1 MLGQLL
7 DGRYLVETELGAG
20 GFGKTYR
27 AKDTR
32 LPGQPICVV
41 KQLKPQSSDP
51 YFLKVASRLFEQEA
65 EVLQKLGNHPQ
76 IPRLLAHFE
85 QNKEFFLVQEF
96 IDGGSLTGEL
106 SQGRK
111 WSEAEVKKLL
121 EQVLT
126 PLAVAHQQKVIH
138 RDIKPD
144 NLMRRKV
151 DGQIFLIDFGA
162 VKQVVATQVNHL
174 KQSTTVG
181 IGTEGYTPI
190 EQALGKP
197 HLGGSDIYALGIVAL
212 QALTG
217 TRDAR
222 DLMDAN
228 TAQVRW
234 RHLVTVN
241 QAFAVV
247 LDKMVA
253 NAVVNRY
260 QSATEVMNALQ
271 NISSQT
277 GVNSAQVSASIKYKN
292 VSLASPKN
300 KSTLVKSQKKLISGI
315 AIVVILLAALS
326 FIIFF
331 LSVYLNLNLAR
342 VNSPVAAFFAGAV
355 LGPLAWL
362 EICIVFIVF
371 FFGFLFGQIPFNY
384 ENQALIGLHIT
395 ILFGSSITWGI
406 PIWIEAWRLIKKW
419 NNGK

>member
-7 DGRYLVETELGAG
+7 DGRYLVEAELGAG
-20 GFGKTYR
+20 GFGKTYK

-41 KQLKPQSSDP
+41 KQLQPQSTDP
-51 YFLKVASRLFEQEA
+51 YFLSVASRLFEQEA
-65 EVLQKLGNHPQ
+65 EVLQKLGKYPQ
-76 IPRLLAHFE
+76 IPMLLAHFE

-106 SQGRK
+106 GQGRK

-121 EQVLT
+121 EQVLN
-126 PLAVAHQQKVIH
+126 PLAAAHQEKVIH

-162 VKQVVATQVNHL
+162 VKQVAATQVNHL

-181 IGTEGYTPI
+181 IGTEGYMPI

-260 QSATEVMNALQ
+260 QSATDVIHALRD
-271 NISSQT
+271 ISSQVV
-277 GVNSAQVSASIKYKN
+277 GNPAKANAPVKYKN
-292 VSLASPKN
+292 VYFGSPKN
-300 KSTLVKSQKKLISGI
+300 KTTPIKAQKKITSSI
-315 AIVVILLAALS
+315 AIFVALLTALC
-326 FIIFF
+326 FIFF
-331 LSVYLNLNLAR
+331 LNVYLNSNLAR
-342 VNSPVAAFFAGAV
+342 VNPPIAVFCAGAV
-355 LGPLAWL
+355 LGPIAWL
-362 EICIVFIVF
+362 EICIVFVVF

-384 ENQALIGLHIT
+384 ENQALIGLHMM
-395 ILFGSSITWGI
+395 ILLGSAVTWGI
-406 PIWIEAWRLIKKW
+406 PIWIEA
-419 NNGK
+419 

>member
-85 QNKEFFLVQEF
+85 QN
-96 IDGGSLTGEL
+96 
-106 SQGRK
+106 
-111 WSEAEVKKLL
+111 
-121 EQVLT
+121 
-126 PLAVAHQQKVIH
+126 

-162 VKQVVATQVNHL
+162 VKQVAATQVNHL

-181 IGTEGYTPI
+181 IGTKGYTPI

-222 DLMDAN
+222 NLMDAN

-241 QAFAVV
+241 QAFSVV

-277 GVNSAQVSASIKYKN
+277 GGNSAKVSASVKYKN

-315 AIVVILLAALS
+315 VSVVVLLAALS

-331 LSVYLNLNLAR
+331 LSVYLNSNLVH

-371 FFGFLFGQIPFNY
+371 FFGFLFGQIPFNH